1 MLGLKSLRN
10 RLTKAVRDIGSFAG
24 DNPAVTALALSP
36 FLFSGTAGSL
46 GSSLF
51 GGTTGSQSLGQSLAK
66 LGILP
71 GTSGGGIPDLARLLL
86 SGGSALLGYK
96 QFQRDRDIQMQMY
109 NDMMNRLR
117 ATDRKFGSEFGGT
130 PFKSGQ
136 FGNLIADIRTGE
148 TFDKFDEAGNPI
160 RTEADESGKAVPV
173 TSKTGGIASLMAGGP
188 PETSMGQ
195 YGSSDSSMGAS
206 VKNPFD
212 QMNTVSGMIPETP
225 LRQVMPP
232 TMNMGGQATGVPG
245 LTPDM
250 SGSEMMDT
258 IEENPG
264 ITAFF
269 PRRLGMIDGPGGPKD
284 DKIPAMLSD
293 GEFVFTAKAVEN
305 AGGPRAMYKMMNKL
319 DPESSKGRGII

>member
-1 MLGLKSLRN
+1 MFGLKSIRN
-10 RLTKAVRDIGSFAG
+10 RLTKAVRDVGSFAS
-24 DNPAVTALALSP
+24 DNPLATAALGTP
-36 FLFSGTAGSL
+36 FLFSRGFPSLGASFFGDTTAGGL
-46 GSSLF
+46 P
-51 GGTTGSQSLGQSLAK
+51 TLAK
-66 LGILP
+66 LLL
-71 GTSGGGIPDLARLLL
+71 GGGA
-86 SGGSALLGYK
+86 SVLGYQ
-96 QFQRDRDIQMQMY
+96 QFMRDKDTQMKMY
-109 NDMMNRLR
+109 NDMMNRLL
-117 ATDRKFGSEFGGT
+117 ATDRKFGSEFGGSPLKT
-130 PFKSGQ
+130 EQ

-148 TFDKFDEAGNPI
+148 TFDKFDEKGNPI

-188 PETSMGQ
+188 PEQDMGQ
-195 YGSSDSSMGAS
+195 FGSSSSPMGAS
-206 VKNPFD
+206 TKNPFD
-212 QMNTVSGMIPETP
+212 NMNIISGMIPETP

-250 SGSEMMDT
+250 SGPEMMDT
-258 IEENPG
+258 IEDNPG

-305 AGGPRAMYKMMNKL
+305 AGGPRAMYNMMNKL

>member
-1 MLGLKSLRN
+1 MFGLKSITN
-10 RLTKAVRDIGSFAG
+10 RLTKAVRDVGSFASG
-24 DNPAVTALALSP
+24 NPLATAALASP
-36 FLFSGTAGSL
+36 FLFSKGFPSL
-46 GSSLF
+46 GASLF
-51 GGTTGSQSLGQSLAK
+51 SGNTTA
-66 LGILP
+66 
-71 GTSGGGIPDLARLLL
+71 GGIPDLARLLL
-86 SGGSALLGYK
+86 GGGAGLLGYQ
-96 QFQRDRDIQMQMY
+96 QFQRDKDMQMKIY
-109 NDMMNRLR
+109 NDMMNRLM
-117 ATDRKFGSEFGGT
+117 ATDKKFGSEFGGS
-130 PFKSGQ
+130 PFKNEQ
-136 FGNLIADIRTGE
+136 FGNLIADIRSGE
-148 TFDKFDEAGNPI
+148 TFDKFDEKGNPI

-188 PETSMGQ
+188 PEQDMGQ
-195 YGSSDSSMGAS
+195 FGSSDSPMGAS
-206 VKNPFD
+206 ANNPFN
-212 QMNTVSGMIPETP
+212 QINTVSGMIPETP

-258 IEENPG
+258 IEDNPG

-305 AGGPRAMYKMMNKL
+305 AGGPKAMYNMMNKL

>member
-1 MLGLKSLRN
+1 MFGLKSIVN
-10 RLTKAVRDIGSFAG
+10 RATKAIRDIGSFAG
-24 DNPAVTALALSP
+24 DNPVITAALGTP
-36 FLFSGTAGSL
+36 FLFSKGFPSL
-46 GSSLF
+46 GASLF
-51 GGTTGSQSLGQSLAK
+51 GDTTAGGIPNLAK
-66 LGILP
+66 LLL
-71 GTSGGGIPDLARLLL
+71 GGGA
-86 SGGSALLGYK
+86 GLLGYQ
-96 QFQRDRDIQMQMY
+96 QFMRDKDMQMKIY
-109 NDMMNRLR
+109 NDMMNRLL
-117 ATDRKFGSEFGGT
+117 ATDRKFGSEFGGS
-130 PFKSGQ
+130 PFKNEQ
-136 FGNLIADIRTGE
+136 FGNLIADIKTGE
-148 TFDKFDEAGNPI
+148 TFDKFDEKGNPI

-188 PETSMGQ
+188 PEQDMGQ
-195 YGSSDSSMGAS
+195 FGSSSSPMGAS
-206 VKNPFD
+206 TKNPFD
-212 QMNTVSGMIPETP
+212 NMNIISGMIPETP

-258 IEENPG
+258 IEDNPG
-264 ITAFF
+264 ITSFF

-305 AGGPRAMYKMMNKL
+305 AGGPKAMYNMMNKL

>member
-1 MLGLKSLRN
+1 MLGLKSITN
-10 RLTKAVRDIGSFAG
+10 RALKAVRDIGSFAT
-24 DNPAVTALALSP
+24 DNPLATAALGTP
-36 FLFSGTAGSL
+36 FLFSKGFPSL
-46 GSSLF
+46 GAQQFF
-51 GGTTGSQSLGQSLAK
+51 GNTT
-66 LGILP
+66 
-71 GTSGGGIPDLARLLL
+71 GGGIGDLFRLIG
-86 SGGSALLGYK
+86 SGIIAGKGFE
-96 QFQRDRDIQMQMY
+96 QFSRDKDTAMKMY
-109 NDMMNRLR
+109 NDFLNRLKS
-117 ATDRKFGSEFGGT
+117 TDIKFGSEFGGSPLKT
-130 PFKSGQ
+130 EQ
-136 FGNLIADIRTGE
+136 FGNLIADIRSGE
-148 TFDKFDEAGNPI
+148 TFDKFDEKGNPI

-188 PETSMGQ
+188 PEQDMGQ
-195 YGSSDSSMGAS
+195 FGSSDSPLGAS
-206 VKNPFD
+206 ANNPFNP
-212 QMNTVSGMIPETP
+212 MNTVSGMIAETP

-250 SGSEMMDT
+250 SGPEMMDT
-258 IEENPG
+258 IEDNPG

-305 AGGPRAMYKMMNKL
+305 AGGPRAMYNMMNKL

>member
-1 MLGLKSLRN
+1 MFGLKSIRN
-10 RLTKAVRDIGSFAG
+10 RLTKAVRDVGSFAS
-24 DNPAVTALALSP
+24 DNPLATAAFGTP
-36 FLFSGTAGSL
+36 FLFSRGFPSLGTSFFGDTTAGGL
-46 GSSLF
+46 PN
-51 GGTTGSQSLGQSLAK
+51 LAK
-66 LGILP
+66 LLL
-71 GTSGGGIPDLARLLL
+71 GGGA
-86 SGGSALLGYK
+86 SVLGYQ
-96 QFQRDRDIQMQMY
+96 QFMRDKDTQMKMY
-109 NDMMNRLR
+109 NDMMNRLL
-117 ATDRKFGSEFGGT
+117 ATDRKFGSEFGGSPLKT
-130 PFKSGQ
+130 EQ

-148 TFDKFDEAGNPI
+148 TFDKFDEKGNPI

-188 PETSMGQ
+188 PEQDMGQ
-195 YGSSDSSMGAS
+195 FGSSSSPMGAS
-206 VKNPFD
+206 TKNPFD
-212 QMNTVSGMIPETP
+212 NMNIISGMIPETP

-250 SGSEMMDT
+250 SGPEMMDT
-258 IEENPG
+258 IEDNPG

-305 AGGPRAMYKMMNKL
+305 AGGPRAMYNMMNKL
-319 DPESSKGRGII
+319 DPDSSKGRGII

>member
-1 MLGLKSLRN
+1 MLGLKSIVN
-10 RLTKAVRDIGSFAG
+10 RATKAIRDIGSFATS
-24 DNPAVTALALSP
+24 NPLATAALGTP
-36 FLFSGTAGSL
+36 FLFSKGFPSL
-46 GSSLF
+46 GAQQFF
-51 GGTTGSQSLGQSLAK
+51 GDTTVGGLPNLAK
-66 LGILP
+66 LLL
-71 GTSGGGIPDLARLLL
+71 GGGA
-86 SGGSALLGYK
+86 GVLGYQ
-96 QFQRDRDIQMQMY
+96 QFMRDKDTQMKMY
-109 NDMMNRLR
+109 NDMMNRLL
-117 ATDRKFGSEFGGT
+117 ATDRKFGSEFGGSPLKT
-130 PFKSGQ
+130 EQ

-148 TFDKFDEAGNPI
+148 TFDKFDEKGNPI

-188 PETSMGQ
+188 PEQDMGQ
-195 YGSSDSSMGAS
+195 FGSSDSPMGAS
-206 VKNPFD
+206 ANNPFNP
-212 QMNTVSGMIPETP
+212 MNTVSGMIAETP

-258 IEENPG
+258 IEDNPG

-305 AGGPRAMYKMMNKL
+305 AGGPRAMYNMMNKL
-319 DPESSKGRGII
+319 DPDSSKGRGII

>member
-1 MLGLKSLRN
+1 MLGLKSITN
-10 RLTKAVRDIGSFAG
+10 RLSKAVRDIGSFAG

-71 GTSGGGIPDLARLLL
+71 GTPGGGIGDLVRLIG
-86 SGGSALLGYK
+86 SGAIAAKGFD
-96 QFQRDRDIQMQMY
+96 QFSKDRDTAMRMY
-109 NDMMNRLR
+109 NDFLNRLK
-117 ATDRKFGSEFGGT
+117 ATDIKYGSEFGGS
-130 PFKSGQ
+130 PLKEEQ
-136 FGNLIADIRTGE
+136 FGKLIADISTGE
-148 TFDKFDEAGNPI
+148 TFDKFDEKGNPI
-160 RTEADESGKAVPV
+160 RTKADESGKAVPV

-188 PETSMGQ
+188 PEQDMGQ
-195 YGSSDSSMGAS
+195 FGSSDSPMGAS
-206 VKNPFD
+206 ANNPFNP
-212 QMNTVSGMIPETP
+212 MNTVSGMIPETP

-250 SGSEMMDT
+250 SGPEMMDT
-258 IEENPG
+258 IEDNPG

-305 AGGPRAMYKMMNKL
+305 AGGPKAMYNMMNKL

>member
-1 MLGLKSLRN
+1 MLGLKSIVN
-10 RLTKAVRDIGSFAG
+10 RATKAVRDIGSFASG
-24 DNPAVTALALSP
+24 NPLATAALASP
-36 FLFSGTAGSL
+36 FLFSKGFPSL
-46 GSSLF
+46 GASLF
-51 GGTTGSQSLGQSLAK
+51 SGNTTA
-66 LGILP
+66 
-71 GTSGGGIPDLARLLL
+71 GGIPDLARLLL
-86 SGGSALLGYK
+86 GGGAGLLGYQ
-96 QFQRDRDIQMQMY
+96 QFQRDKDMQMKIY
-109 NDMMNRLR
+109 NDMMNRLL
-117 ATDRKFGSEFGGT
+117 ATDRKFGSEFGGSPLKT
-130 PFKSGQ
+130 EQ
-136 FGNLIADIRTGE
+136 FGNLIADIRSGE
-148 TFDKFDEAGNPI
+148 TFDKFDEKGNPI

-188 PETSMGQ
+188 PEQDMGQ
-195 YGSSDSSMGAS
+195 FGSPDSPMGAS
-206 VKNPFD
+206 ANNPFN
-212 QMNTVSGMIPETP
+212 QINMVSGMIPETP

-250 SGSEMMDT
+250 SGPEMMDT
-258 IEENPG
+258 IEDNPG

-305 AGGPRAMYKMMNKL
+305 AGGPRAMYNMMNKL

>member
-1 MLGLKSLRN
+1 MLGLKSITN
-10 RLTKAVRDIGSFAG
+10 RALKAVRDIGSFAT
-24 DNPAVTALALSP
+24 DNPLATAALGTP
-36 FLFSGTAGSL
+36 FLFSKGFPSL
-46 GSSLF
+46 GAQQFF
-51 GGTTGSQSLGQSLAK
+51 GNTT
-66 LGILP
+66 
-71 GTSGGGIPDLARLLL
+71 GGGIGDLFRLIG
-86 SGGSALLGYK
+86 SGIIAGKGFE
-96 QFQRDRDIQMQMY
+96 QFSRDKDTAMKMY
-109 NDMMNRLR
+109 NDFLNRLKS
-117 ATDRKFGSEFGGT
+117 TDIKFGSEFGGSPLKT
-130 PFKSGQ
+130 EQ
-136 FGNLIADIRTGE
+136 FGNLIADIRSGE
-148 TFDKFDEAGNPI
+148 TFDKFDEKGNPI

-195 YGSSDSSMGAS
+195 YGSSDSFMGAS

-250 SGSEMMDT
+250 SGPEMMDT
-258 IEENPG
+258 IEDNPG

-305 AGGPRAMYKMMNKL
+305 AGGPRAMYNMMNKL

>member
-1 MLGLKSLRN
+1 MFGLKSIRN
-10 RLTKAVRDIGSFAG
+10 RLTKAVRDVGSFAS
-24 DNPAVTALALSP
+24 DNPLATAALGTP
-36 FLFSGTAGSL
+36 FLFSRGFPSLGAAFFGDTTAGGL
-46 GSSLF
+46 PN
-51 GGTTGSQSLGQSLAK
+51 LAK
-66 LGILP
+66 LLL
-71 GTSGGGIPDLARLLL
+71 GGGA
-86 SGGSALLGYK
+86 SVLGYQ
-96 QFQRDRDIQMQMY
+96 QFMRDKDTQMKMY
-109 NDMMNRLR
+109 NDMMNRLL
-117 ATDRKFGSEFGGT
+117 ATDRKFGSEFGGSPLKT
-130 PFKSGQ
+130 EQ

-148 TFDKFDEAGNPI
+148 TFDKFDEKGNPI

-188 PETSMGQ
+188 PEQDMGQ
-195 YGSSDSSMGAS
+195 FGSSSSPMGAS
-206 VKNPFD
+206 TKNPFD
-212 QMNTVSGMIPETP
+212 NMNIISGMIPETP

-250 SGSEMMDT
+250 SGPEMMDT
-258 IEENPG
+258 IEDNPG

-284 DKIPAMLSD
+284 DKIPAMLSA

-305 AGGPRAMYKMMNKL
+305 AGGPRAMYNMMNKL